1 MAIIQIKK
9 STKTLRD
16 SAFDNDNKLDIRL
29 SKKRIVIYNYSK

>member
-9 STKTLRD
+9 STKTPRD
-16 SAFDNDNKLDIRL
+16 SVFENDNKLDIRL